1 MWRTGLVAPRH
12 VGSSWTRARIHVPCV
27 GRRIL
32 NHCVTREAPIGSFFY
47 FPQLVPFSQGSL
59 LFYDRYFASASFLV
73 PFYNPKLVCV
83 CVCVCTTGCMS
94 VLTFFLPTF
103 NLRLSF
109 LCILV
114 GFLDNFWNKLGYKK
128 KRKTGL
134 LENNGIVFIS

>member
-1 MWRTGLVAPRH
+1 
-12 VGSSWTRARIHVPCV
+12 
-27 GRRIL
+27 
-32 NHCVTREAPIGSFFY
+32 
-47 FPQLVPFSQGSL
+47 
-59 LFYDRYFASASFLV
+59 
-73 PFYNPKLVCV
+73 
-83 CVCVCTTGCMS
+83 MS